1 MAKYN
6 ELAKS
11 IPTEYVNRGY
21 KISIDTGDDGYFNAE
36 DRSYASKYLELLYDD
51 NTFNNMLLSRT
62 LSKKDQNFLHK
73 IRDVTKNSEDEM
85 IESQKR
91 RLNVYLDFTERHGDK
106 IMAPQHLKD
115 KNDEIV
121 RKNLELLNEAF

>member
-73 IRDVTKNSEDEM
+73 IRKM

-121 RKNLELLNEAF
+121 RKNLELLNEA